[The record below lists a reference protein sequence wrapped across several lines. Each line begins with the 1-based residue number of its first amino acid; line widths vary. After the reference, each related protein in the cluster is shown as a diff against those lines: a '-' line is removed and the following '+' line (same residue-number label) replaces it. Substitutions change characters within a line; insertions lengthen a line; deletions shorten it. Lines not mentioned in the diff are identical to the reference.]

1 MTNGTQQAAERRY
14 GAGCDSACYAEA
26 AQGLIEFIE
35 ESPSMFHAAAAVR
48 RRLDEAGFVY
58 LREGDSWQM
67 EPGRGYY
74 TVRNNSSVIAFR
86 AGAQVQPSGGGFHFK
101 LTASHSDSPT
111 FKVKAVPE
119 LEGAGGSLRLNVEAY
134 GGMIDHTWFDRPLT
148 VAGRVLVRDG
158 NRIES
163 RLIAPDRDLLIIPSV
178 AVHLDRGVNAGFAPN
193 RQVDLCPLFS
203 AGALERGAFD
213 ALVAEEAGAAPEQV
227 LARDLFL
234 VSRQKP
240 CVWGAA
246 GEFLSA
252 PKLDDLA
259 CAYVSLEAFLRAN
272 SDEEAVSAWCCFD
285 NEEVGSNT
293 KQGAMS
299 TFLPDVLTR
308 ACAALG
314 GTDEDYRRALA
325 KSMLVSCDN
334 AHAVHPNHP
343 EKYDEANRAV
353 LNGGIVVKEAANQH
367 YCTDAFSRA
376 AFAAVCAD
384 AGVPLQTFANRSD
397 AAGGSTL
404 GNLSNIQ
411 ASMHAID
418 VGLPQLAM
426 HASFETM
433 GMRDVLNGIR
443 ALQAFYATDLCID
456 GADALTIGR

>member
-1 MTNGTQQAAERRY
+1 MAGMTEAAKGKR
-14 GAGCDSACYAEA
+14 GAAGCDAARYREA
-26 AQGLIEFIE
+26 AEGLAAFLE
-35 ESPSMFHAAAAVR
+35 ESPSAFHAVAAAC
-48 RRLDEAGFVY
+48 RRLEGAGFVR
-58 LREGDSWQM
+58 LHEGDAWDI

-74 TVRNNSSVIAFR
+74 AVRNNSSVIAFR
-86 AGAQVQPSGGGFHFK
+86 VGAAVSPSTGDFHFK

-119 LEGAGGSLRLNVEAY
+119 LACADGSLRLNVEAY
-134 GGMIDHTWFDRPLT
+134 GGMIDYAWFDRPLS
-148 VAGRVLVRDG
+148 VAGRVLVREG
-158 NRIES
+158 RRIES
-163 RLIAPDRDLLIIPSV
+163 RLVAPDRDLLLIPSV
-178 AVHLDRGVNAGFAPN
+178 AVHLDRGVNSGFAPN

-203 AGALERGAFD
+203 AGDLDRGAFD
-213 ALVAEEAGAAPEQV
+213 ALVADAAGVEPAQV

-234 VSRQKP
+234 VNRQKP
-240 CVWGAA
+240 CIWGAA

-252 PKLDDLA
+252 SKLDDLA
-259 CAYVSLEAFLRAN
+259 CAYVSLEAFLGCEN
-272 SDEEAVSAWCCFD
+272 ETAVSAWCCFD

-299 TFLPDVLTR
+299 TFLPDVLAR

-314 GTDEDYRRALA
+314 ATDEGYRRALA

-343 EKYDEANRAV
+343 EKYDEGNRAV
-353 LNGGIVVKEAANQH
+353 LGGGIVVKEAANQH

-376 AFAAVCAD
+376 AFLALCAD
-384 AGVPLQTFANRSD
+384 AGVPVQTFANRSD
-397 AAGGSTL
+397 TAGGSTL

-426 HASFETM
+426 HSSFETM
-433 GMRDVLNGIR
+433 GVRDVLNGMR
-443 ALQAFYATDLCID
+443 ALEAFYAADLRID
-456 GADALTIGR
+456 GADALTICR

>member
-1 MTNGTQQAAERRY
+1 MTDMIDMAKAEHAPANCDARY
-14 GAGCDSACYAEA
+14 REA
-26 AQGLIEFIE
+26 AAGLAAFIE
-35 ESPSMFHAAAAVR
+35 ESPSMFHAVAATC
-48 RRLDEAGFVY
+48 RRLDDAGFTR
-58 LREGDSWQM
+58 LNEGDAWSI
-67 EPGRGYY
+67 ECGRGYY
-74 TVRNNSSVIAFR
+74 AVRNNSSVIAFR
-86 AGAQVQPSGGGFHFK
+86 AGVQADPANDELHFK
-101 LTASHSDSPT
+101 LAASHSDSPT

-134 GGMIDHTWFDRPLT
+134 GGMIDYTWFDRPLS
-148 VAGRVLVRDG
+148 VAGRVLVRNG

-178 AVHLDRGVNAGFAPN
+178 AVHLDRGVNAGFVPN

-203 AGALERGAFD
+203 AGDLGLGAFD
-213 ALVAEEAGAAPEQV
+213 TLVAEEAGVAPDQV

-240 CVWGAA
+240 CIWGAA
-246 GEFLSA
+246 SEFLSA

-259 CAYVSLEAFLRAN
+259 CAYVSLEAFLRACG
-272 SDEEAVSAWCCFD
+272 DESAVSAWCCFD

-308 ACAALG
+308 VCAALG
-314 GTDEDYRRALA
+314 GSAEDYCRALA

-343 EKYDEANRAV
+343 EKYDEANRCV
-353 LNGGIVVKEAANQH
+353 LGGGIAIKEAANQH

-376 AFAAVCAD
+376 AFLALCAD
-384 AGVPLQTFANRSD
+384 AGVPVQTFANRSD
-397 AAGGSTL
+397 TAGGSTL

-411 ASMHAID
+411 ASMHAVD

-426 HASFETM
+426 HSSFETM
-433 GMRDVLNGIR
+433 GMRDVLHGIR
-443 ALQAFYATDLCID
+443 AIEEFFAADFRID
-456 GADALTIGR
+456 GADALTFA

>member
-1 MTNGTQQAAERRY
+1 MVDIADKTDEKQDNAGIDPACYREAAE
-14 GAGCDSACYAEA
+14 GMIA
-26 AQGLIEFIE
+26 FIE
-35 ESPSMFHAAAAVR
+35 ESPSMFHAVAAAR

-58 LREGDSWQM
+58 LREGDVWQV
-67 EPGRGYY
+67 EPGCGYY

-86 AGAQVQPSGGGFHFK
+86 TGSQAKPSGDGFHFK

-163 RLIAPDRDLLIIPSV
+163 RLIAPDCDLLIIPSV

-213 ALVAEEAGAAPEQV
+213 ALVAEEAGVAFEQV

-259 CAYVSLEAFLRAN
+259 CAYVSLEAFLRACG
-272 SDEEAVSAWCCFD
+272 DEGAISVWCCFD

-334 AHAVHPNHP
+334 AHAVQPNHP

-376 AFAAVCAD
+376 AFTAVCAD
-384 AGVPLQTFANRSD
+384 ARVPLQTFANRSD
-397 AAGGSTL
+397 TAGGSTL

-426 HASFETM
+426 HSSFETM

-443 ALQAFYATDLCID
+443 ALEAFYAADLRID
-456 GADALTIGR
+456 GADALTIE